1 MKVTE
6 KNLQTTIET
15 LITESNYGCDQEF
28 KITEDMEE
36 WIADQSGLLRN
47 YDIVTE
53 KYTESI
59 TEWLFRIYDFFEYNI
74 FEAE

>member
-1 MKVTE
+1 MKLTE
-6 KNLQTTIET
+6 KDLQTTVER
-15 LITESNYGCDQEF
+15 LITESNYGSDQEF
-28 KITEDMEE
+28 KITEELED

-47 YDIVTE
+47 YDTVTE
-53 KYTESI
+53 EYTESI